1 MKLSFL
7 ISLSLYNLYS
17 RLGETAMNVLEE
29 NKTHQILLSALS
41 VRWQLKPTLPGYNS
55 SYLHHLFSKHGKVKE
70 LWMTSPNSAMV
81 VFKELSVAC
90 NVVNLRFLG
99 KHPNRLQFRF
109 YLRDMENKQVA
120 ARQRRA

>member
-1 MKLSFL
+1 
-7 ISLSLYNLYS
+7 
-17 RLGETAMNVLEE
+17 MNVLEE

-41 VRWQLKPTLPGYNS
+41 VRWQLKPTLPGYSS

-99 KHPNRLQFRF
+99 KQLNRLQCRL
-109 YLRDMENKQVA
+109 YHRDMENKQVVA
-120 ARQRRA
+120 HLGRA

>member
-1 MKLSFL
+1 
-7 ISLSLYNLYS
+7 
-17 RLGETAMNVLEE
+17 MNVLEE

-41 VRWQLKPTLPGYNS
+41 VRWQLKPTLPGYSS